1 MFMEQAL
8 NNIIRILKFF
18 IKILFKERKRDK
30 IEVYKIF
37 DDECIF
43 LFYREGI
50 LEEIREEISSSTK
63 GLFNCLP
70 GKIRLIEN

>member
-30 IEVYKIF
+30 SEVYK
-37 DDECIF
+37 ER
-43 LFYREGI
+43 Y
-50 LEEIREEISSSTK
+50 STTNVYFFFIEK
-63 GLFNCLP
+63 GYWRKFEKKFRVRQKGCLIVSP
-70 GKIRLIEN
+70 GKFVW